1 MTSEASSPLSPGAVL
16 APARPPTVLHVN
28 TFQFGRRRHPGIWR
42 TITGLGGFFR
52 NVVLSGHHPGYYP
65 VDDREDSPDRD
76 LNQDR
81 SPVEAETEMAVVGDQ
96 DLSGLSRPEVAASF
110 AASLTQRYGPIHAVV
125 GHLRLGARSVTL
137 ARQLSVP
144 IMAVFHGDDANVG
157 LRSEQRIA
165 DSVRLRSAPAAFF
178 LAVSQNLV
186 DRLIDFGMP
195 PERTFL
201 HHLGVDLIRYRAADR
216 PETGRP
222 VKIVMAARF
231 RRVKGHAM
239 AIRGFAKFAERFP
252 GASLH
257 FIGSGES
264 PDHEH
269 CWDEIQA
276 LVARSGLAG
285 SIRFR
290 GRMPVEALA
299 GEFADADIGLQT
311 SVFAPAEGQVEGVPN
326 TILEAMATGL
336 PMVAT
341 RHGGIPEAV
350 LHERSGLL
358 VEEHDVEALAE
369 ALGRLAADP
378 ALRRRYGIAGRKHIE
393 AEFNSVRQSE
403 RLAHR
408 IREMIAAYGS
418 MSPRDREAAWNA

>member
-1 MTSEASSPLSPGAVL
+1 MSEASASLVPGTVP
-16 APARPPTVLHVN
+16 APATPTVLHVN
-28 TFQFGRRRHPGIWR
+28 IFRFGRRHHPGIWR
-42 TITGLGGFFR
+42 TITGLSGFFR
-52 NVVLSGHHPGYYP
+52 NVVLSGQHPGYFP
-65 VDDREDSPDRD
+65 VDDRD
-76 LNQDR
+76 LNQDG
-81 SPVEAETEMAVVGDQ
+81 SPVKAATEIAVVGDQ
-96 DLSGLSRPEVAASF
+96 NLSGLLRPEVAASF

-125 GHLRLGARSVTL
+125 GHLGCGARSVAL

-144 IMAVFHGDDANVG
+144 IMAIFHGDDANIQ
-157 LRSEQRIA
+157 LRDRQRIA

-201 HHLGVDLIRYRAADR
+201 HHLGVDLVRYRVADR
-216 PETGRP
+216 PRTAGP
-222 VKIVMAARF
+222 IKVVMAGRF
-231 RRVKGHAM
+231 RRVKGHEM
-239 AIRGFAKFAERFP
+239 ALRGFAKFAGRFP

-257 FIGSGES
+257 LIGSGER
-264 PDHEH
+264 PDQEH
-269 CWDEIQA
+269 CRSEIQA
-276 LVARSGLAG
+276 LAARVAPAG

-290 GRMPVEALA
+290 GQMPVEALA
-299 GEFADADIGLQT
+299 DEFGEADLGLQT
-311 SVFAPAEGQVEGVPN
+311 SVFVPAEAQVEGVPN

-358 VEEHDVEALAE
+358 VAEHDVEGLAAALE
-369 ALGRLAADP
+369 RLAVDP

-418 MSPRDREAAWNA
+418 MSPRDREATWNA

>member
-1 MTSEASSPLSPGAVL
+1 MSEASAPPSHGAVT
-16 APARPPTVLHVN
+16 APATPPTVLHVN
-28 TFQFGRRRHPGIWR
+28 IFKFGRRHHPGVWR

-52 NVVLSGHHPGYYP
+52 NVVLSGQHPGYFP
-65 VDDREDSPDRD
+65 VDDRD
-76 LNQDR
+76 LNHER
-81 SPVEAETEMAVVGDQ
+81 SPVATESEVAVVGDQ

-110 AASLTQRYGPIHAVV
+110 AGSLTQRYGPIHAVV

-137 ARQLSVP
+137 ARQLAVP
-144 IMAVFHGDDANVG
+144 IMVIFHGDDANIQ
-157 LRSEQRIA
+157 LRDRQRIA

-195 PERTFL
+195 PGRTFL
-201 HHLGVDLIRYRAADR
+201 HHLGVDLVRYRMADR
-216 PETGRP
+216 PKTGGP
-222 VKIVMAARF
+222 IKVVMAGRF
-231 RRVKGHAM
+231 RRVKGHEM
-239 AIRGFAKFAERFP
+239 AIRGFAKFAGRFP

-257 FIGSGES
+257 LIGSGETS
-264 PDHEH
+264 DQEY
-269 CWDEIQA
+269 CRNEIQP
-276 LVARSGLAG
+276 LVARLGLTG

-290 GRMPVEALA
+290 GQIPVEALA
-299 GEFADADIGLQT
+299 AEFADADIGLQT
-311 SVFAPAEGQVEGVPN
+311 SVFVPAEGQVEGVPN

-350 LHERSGLL
+350 LHERTGLL
-358 VEEHDVEALAE
+358 VEEHDVEGLAE
-369 ALGRLAADP
+369 ALERLAADP

-418 MSPRDREAAWNA
+418 MSPRDREATWNA